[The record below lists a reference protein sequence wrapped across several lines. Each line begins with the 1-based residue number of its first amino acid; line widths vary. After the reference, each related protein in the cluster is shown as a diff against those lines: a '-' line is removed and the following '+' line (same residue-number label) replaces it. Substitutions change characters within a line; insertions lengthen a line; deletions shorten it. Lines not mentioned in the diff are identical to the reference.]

1 MRVLVT
7 GASGFVGNQ
16 VVKELLA
23 QGHEVRAL
31 VRRGSEKKVQE
42 RERVEIF
49 PGDCLVHEELE
60 EAATGCDA
68 VIHLVGIIREF
79 PGRGVTFEQ
88 VHVQATRNVVDTATE
103 AGVRRYLHMSAL
115 GARPEP
121 ADPYHVTNF
130 RADDYVINSPLT
142 HTIFRPS
149 IIYGPED
156 QSINLFA
163 RHIQRLAFFPIIG
176 DGTYQLQPVPV
187 WTVARAFALAL
198 ELPQTENRVYEVGG
212 PEPLTYN
219 DVIDTIAQVLGRR
232 VKKIHQPVWTM
243 QFAADLFGRFRWFP
257 LTPGQLRML
266 LEGST
271 CDPTAFYQDFGLT
284 PEQFSE
290 GLASYLKEKRAE
302 KDKNQE

>member
-7 GASGFVGNQ
+7 GASGFVGNA
-16 VVKELLA
+16 VVRELLA

-31 VRRGSEKKVQE
+31 VRRGSEKKLRE
-42 RERVEIF
+42 RERVAIIT
-49 PGDCLVHEELE
+49 GDCLVHEALE

-88 VHVQATRNVVDTATE
+88 VHVQATRNVVDTAQA

-130 RADDYVINSPLT
+130 RADHYVISSKLI

-149 IIYGPED
+149 VIYGPED

-163 RHIQRLAFFPIIG
+163 RHIQRLAFFPVIG

-198 ELPQTENRVYEVGG
+198 ERPQTENKIYEVGG
-212 PEPLTYN
+212 PEPLTFN
-219 DVIDTIAQVLGRR
+219 EVIDIIARVLGRKI
-232 VKKIHQPVWTM
+232 KKIHQPVWCM
-243 QFAADLFGRFRWFP
+243 RFAANLCGRFRWFP

-266 LEGST
+266 LESST
-271 CDPTAFYQDFGLT
+271 CDPTAFYEDFGLS

-290 GLASYLKEKRAE
+290 GLASYLQEKREE
-302 KDKNQE
+302 KG

>member
-7 GASGFVGNQ
+7 GASGFVGNV

-23 QGHEVRAL
+23 QGHLVRAL
-31 VRRGSEKKVQE
+31 VRQGSEKKLQE
-42 RERVEIF
+42 RERVEIA
-49 PGDCLVHEELE
+49 PGDCLDHEAMET
-60 EAATGCDA
+60 AAAGCEA

-79 PGRGVTFEQ
+79 PGRGITFEQ
-88 VHVQATRNVVDTATE
+88 VHVQATRNVVDAAKG
-103 AGVRRYLHMSAL
+103 AGVKRYLHMSAL

-130 RADDYVINSPLT
+130 RADEYVQNSGLT
-142 HTIFRPS
+142 YTIFRPS
-149 IIYGPED
+149 VIYGPED

-163 RHIQRLAFFPIIG
+163 RYIRRLAFFPIIG

-187 WTVARAFALAL
+187 WTVARAFVLAL
-198 ELPQTENRVYEVGG
+198 ELPPTENKIYEVGG
-212 PEPLTYN
+212 PEPLSYN
-219 DVIDTIAQVLGRR
+219 EVIDTIARVLGRHI
-232 VKKIHQPVWTM
+232 KKIHQPVWTM
-243 QFAADLFGRFRWFP
+243 KFAADLCGRFRWFP

-271 CDPTAFYQDFGLT
+271 CDATVFYQDFGLT

-290 GLASYLKEKRAE
+290 GLASYLPEKRE
-302 KDKNQE
+302 

>member
-7 GASGFVGNQ
+7 GASGFVGNE
-16 VVKELLA
+16 VVRELLA

-31 VRRGSEKKVQE
+31 VRRGSEKKLQE
-42 RERVEIF
+42 RDQVELA
-49 PGDCLVHEELE
+49 PGDCLDHEALE
-60 EAATGCDA
+60 EAAAGCDA

-79 PGRGVTFEQ
+79 PDRGVTFEQ
-88 VHVQATRNVVDTATE
+88 VHVQATRNVVDAAKG
-103 AGVRRYLHMSAL
+103 AGARRYLHMSAL

-121 ADPYHVTNF
+121 ADPYHLTNY
-130 RADDYVINSPLT
+130 RADEYVINSGLT
-142 HTIFRPS
+142 CTIFRPS

-198 ELPQTENRVYEVGG
+198 ELPQTENKIYEVGG
-212 PEPLTYN
+212 PEPLTFN
-219 DVIDTIAQVLGRR
+219 EAIDTIAQVLGRK
-232 VKKIHQPVWTM
+232 VKKMHQPVWCM
-243 QFAADLFGRFRWFP
+243 RFAANLCGRFRWFP

-271 CDPTAFYQDFGLT
+271 CDPTAFYEDFGLT
-284 PEQFSE
+284 PLSFQE
-290 GLASYLKEKRAE
+290 GLASYLKVEKE
-302 KDKNQE
+302 

>member
-7 GASGFVGNQ
+7 GASGFVGNA
-16 VVKELLA
+16 VVRELLA

-31 VRRGSEKKVQE
+31 VRRGSEKKLKE
-42 RERVEIF
+42 RERVEIA
-49 PGDCLVHEELE
+49 PGDCLDREAL
-60 EAATGCDA
+60 EAAAAGCDA

-88 VHVQATRNVVDTATE
+88 VHVQATRNVVDTAME

-130 RADDYVINSPLT
+130 RADRYVINSALT

-187 WTVARAFALAL
+187 WTVARALALAL
-198 ELPQTENRVYEVGG
+198 ELPRTENKIYEVGG

-219 DVIDTIAQVLGRR
+219 EVIDTIARVLGRR
-232 VKKIHQPVWTM
+232 IKKVHQPVWCM
-243 QFAADLFGRFRWFP
+243 RFAANLCGRFRWFP

-271 CDPTAFYQDFGLT
+271 CDPTAFYEDFGLA
-284 PEQFSE
+284 PEHFQE
-290 GLASYLKEKRAE
+290 GLASYLRERKVG
-302 KDKNQE
+302 QE

>member
-7 GASGFVGNQ
+7 GASGFVGNV

-23 QGHEVRAL
+23 QGHTVRTL
-31 VRRGSEKKVQE
+31 VRRGSEKKLQE
-42 RERVEIF
+42 RERVEIA
-49 PGDCLVHEELE
+49 PGDCLDHEAL
-60 EAATGCDA
+60 EAAAAGCEA

-79 PGRGVTFEQ
+79 PGRGITFEQ
-88 VHVQATRNVVDTATE
+88 VHVQATRNVVDAAKA
-103 AGVRRYLHMSAL
+103 AGARRYLHMSAL

-130 RADDYVINSPLT
+130 QADQYVTKSGLSY
-142 HTIFRPS
+142 TIFRPS
-149 IIYGPED
+149 VIYGPED

-163 RHIQRLAFFPIIG
+163 RHIRRLAFFPIIG

-187 WTVARAFALAL
+187 WTVARAFVLAL
-198 ELPQTENRVYEVGG
+198 ELPPAEKKIYEVGG

-219 DVIDTIAQVLGRR
+219 EVIDTIAKVLGRKI
-232 VKKIHQPVWTM
+232 KKIHQPVWCM
-243 QFAADLFGRFRWFP
+243 SFAAQLCGRFRWFP

-271 CDPTAFYQDFGLT
+271 CDPKAFFEDFGLS
-284 PEQFSE
+284 PEHFQE
-290 GLASYLKEKRAE
+290 GLASYLKEKRE
-302 KDKNQE
+302 

>member
-7 GASGFVGNQ
+7 GASGFVGNV

-31 VRRGSEKKVQE
+31 VRRGSEKKLQE
-42 RERVEIF
+42 RERVEIA
-49 PGDCLVHEELE
+49 PGDCLDHEAL
-60 EAATGCDA
+60 EAAAAGCDA

-79 PGRGVTFEQ
+79 PGRGITFEQ
-88 VHVQATRNVVDTATE
+88 VHVKATRNVVDAAKA
-103 AGVRRYLHMSAL
+103 AGARRYLHMSAL

-130 RADDYVINSPLT
+130 QADKYVKDSGLIY
-142 HTIFRPS
+142 TIFRPS
-149 IIYGPED
+149 VIYGPED

-163 RHIQRLAFFPIIG
+163 RHIRRLAFFPIIG
-176 DGTYQLQPVPV
+176 DGAYQLQPVPV
-187 WTVARAFALAL
+187 WTVARAFVLAL
-198 ELPQTENRVYEVGG
+198 ELPPAEKKIYEVGG

-219 DVIDTIAQVLGRR
+219 EVIDTIAKVLGRKI
-232 VKKIHQPVWTM
+232 KKIHQPVWCM
-243 QFAADLFGRFRWFP
+243 RFAANLCGRFRWFP

-271 CDPTAFYQDFGLT
+271 CDPKAFFEDFGLT
-284 PEQFSE
+284 PEHCSE
-290 GLASYLKEKRAE
+290 GLASYLPEKRE
-302 KDKNQE
+302 

>member
-7 GASGFVGNQ
+7 GASGFVGNA
-16 VVKELLA
+16 VVRELLA

-31 VRRGSEKKVQE
+31 VRRGSEKKLQE
-42 RERVEIF
+42 RDQVELA
-49 PGDCLVHEELE
+49 PGDCLDHEALE
-60 EAATGCDA
+60 EAAAGCDA

-88 VHVQATRNVVDTATE
+88 VHVQATRNVVDAAKG
-103 AGVRRYLHMSAL
+103 AGARRYLHMSAL

-121 ADPYHVTNF
+121 ADPYHLTNY
-130 RADDYVINSPLT
+130 RADEYVINSGLAY
-142 HTIFRPS
+142 TIFRPS

-176 DGTYQLQPVPV
+176 DGTYQVQPVPV

-198 ELPQTENRVYEVGG
+198 ELPHTENKIYEVGK
-212 PEPLTYN
+212 
-219 DVIDTIAQVLGRR
+219 
-232 VKKIHQPVWTM
+232 VKKVHQPVWCM
-243 QFAADLFGRFRWFP
+243 RFAANLCGRFRWFP

-271 CDPTAFYQDFGLT
+271 CDPAAFYQDFGLI
-284 PEQFSE
+284 PEPFSE
-290 GLASYLKEKRAE
+290 GLASYLKEKRE
-302 KDKNQE
+302 